1 MSAPQQL
8 PDTMD
13 ELIADCAGLPPAL
26 TQRRPELPL
35 PRLPKPW
42 RVDEACHAQV
52 ADLDEYV

>member
-1 MSAPQQL
+1 
-8 PDTMD
+8 MD
-13 ELIADCAGLPPAL
+13 ELIADCAGLPPVL